1 MSKIIIF
8 RIVVTTFFIILSCL
22 FSVNYQDMVGFSLI
36 LSVGLIHGANDL
48 LIIKRNTSS
57 DTNFSQFK
65 SFIKYFGIV
74 LAGLIFFYFF
84 PSFALISFILV
95 SIYHFGEQHIEA
107 IPLDKNLNNTRRYIS
122 IISHGIL
129 LFTIIFMNNTK
140 VVVDVFSS
148 FNIVFLN
155 YNFLIITLII
165 TSILYASILIIKKD
179 LQPFLISEILFFGL
193 FYFLSITSSL
203 ILCFSVYFI
212 FFHSILSIKDQVK
225 YIYGSNNSKSLK
237 RYIKNSLP
245 YFILALIFLILFYI
259 YTEIDNNDLLPII
272 FTFLAA
278 ITFPHVL
285 VIEKMYRTMKQ

>member
-8 RIVVTTFFIILSCL
+8 RIAVATFFIILSCL
-22 FSVNYQDMVGFSLI
+22 FSVNYQDMFGFSLI
-36 LSVGLIHGANDL
+36 LSIGLIHGANDL

-107 IPLDKNLNNTRRYIS
+107 IPLDKNLKNTRRYIS

-155 YNFLIITLII
+155 YNFLIIILII
-165 TSILYASILIIKKD
+165 TSILYVSILIIKKD

-259 YTEIDNNDLLPII
+259 YIEIDNNDLLPII

-285 VIEKMYRTMKQ
+285 VIEKMYRSMKQ

>member
-8 RIVVTTFFIILSCL
+8 RIAVATFFIILSCL

-107 IPLDKNLNNTRRYIS
+107 IPLDKNLKNSRRYIS

-155 YNFLIITLII
+155 YNFLIIILII

-245 YFILALIFLILFYI
+245 YFILALIFLILFFI
-259 YTEIDNNDLLPII
+259 YAEIDNNDPLPII

>member
-8 RIVVTTFFIILSCL
+8 RIVVTTFFIIISCL

-107 IPLDKNLNNTRRYIS
+107 IPLDKNLKNTRRYIS
-122 IISHGIL
+122 IISNGIL

-155 YNFLIITLII
+155 YNFLTIILII
-165 TSILYASILIIKKD
+165 TSILYVSILIIKKD
-179 LQPFLISEILFFGL
+179 LQPFLMSEILFFGL

>member
-8 RIVVTTFFIILSCL
+8 RIAVATFFIILSCL

-107 IPLDKNLNNTRRYIS
+107 IPLDKNLKNSRRYIS

-129 LFTIIFMNNTK
+129 LFTIIFMNNFK
-140 VVVDVFSS
+140 VVVDVFLS

-155 YNFLIITLII
+155 YNFLIIILII

>member
-1 MSKIIIF
+1 MLKIDYSGALIS
-8 RIVVTTFFIILSCL
+8 ILSVLLCL
-22 FSVNYQDMVGFSLI
+22 IFSGFVENSIGLVLI
-36 LSVGLIHGANDL
+36 LSVGIIHGANDL
-48 LIIKRNTSS
+48 LIIKRNISS
-57 DTNFSQFK
+57 NTNFSQFN
-65 SFIKYFGIV
+65 SFIAYFGIV
-74 LAGLIFFYFF
+74 LIGLIFFYFF
-84 PSFALISFILV
+84 PSFALISFIIV

-107 IPLDKNLNNTRRYIS
+107 IPQNKNLKSRQRSIS

-129 LFTIIFMNNTK
+129 LFTIIFMNNTE
-140 VVVDVFSS
+140 VVRDVFSS

-155 YNFLIITLII
+155 YNFLTIILII
-165 TSILYASILIIKKD
+165 TSILYVSILIIKKD
-179 LQPFLISEILFFGL
+179 LRSFLITEILFFGL
-193 FYFLSITSSL
+193 FYFLSITSTL

-225 YIYGSNNSKSLK
+225 YIYGSNYSKSLK
-237 RYIKNSLP
+237 RYIINSLP

-259 YTEIDNNDLLPII
+259 YTEIDDNDLLPII

>member
-8 RIVVTTFFIILSCL
+8 RIAVATFFIILSCL

-107 IPLDKNLNNTRRYIS
+107 IPLDKNLENTRRYIS

-148 FNIVFLN
+148 FHIVFLN
-155 YNFLIITLII
+155 YNFLIIILII

>member
-8 RIVVTTFFIILSCL
+8 RIAVATFFIILSCL

-57 DTNFSQFK
+57 NTNFTQFK
-65 SFIKYFGIV
+65 SFIKYIGIV
-74 LAGLIFFYFF
+74 LAGLVFFYFF

-107 IPLDKNLNNTRRYIS
+107 IPLEKNLKNTRRYIS

-140 VVVDVFSS
+140 VVAEVFSS

-155 YNFLIITLII
+155 YNFLIIILII

-179 LQPFLISEILFFGL
+179 LQLFLISEILFFGL

-259 YTEIDNNDLLPII
+259 YTDIDNNDLLPII

>member
-8 RIVVTTFFIILSCL
+8 RIAVATFFIILSCL
-22 FSVNYQDMVGFSLI
+22 FSVNYQDMFGFSLI
-36 LSVGLIHGANDL
+36 LSIGLIHGANDL

-74 LAGLIFFYFF
+74 LAGLIFFYFI

-95 SIYHFGEQHIEA
+95 SVYHFGEQHIEA
-107 IPLDKNLNNTRRYIS
+107 IPLDKNLKNSRRYIS

-155 YNFLIITLII
+155 YNFLMIILII
-165 TSILYASILIIKKD
+165 TSILYVSILIIKKD

-259 YTEIDNNDLLPII
+259 YTELIIMIFLPII

-285 VIEKMYRTMKQ
+285 VIEKCIEL

>member
-8 RIVVTTFFIILSCL
+8 RIAVATFFIILSCL

-107 IPLDKNLNNTRRYIS
+107 IPLDKNLKNSRRYIS

-155 YNFLIITLII
+155 YNFLIIILII

-245 YFILALIFLILFYI
+245 YFILALIFLILFFI
-259 YTEIDNNDLLPII
+259 YAEIDNNDLLPII

>member
-22 FSVNYQDMVGFSLI
+22 LSVNYQDMVGFSLI

-74 LAGLIFFYFF
+74 IAGLIFFYFF

-107 IPLDKNLNNTRRYIS
+107 IPLDKNLKNTRRYIS
-122 IISHGIL
+122 IISNGIL

-155 YNFLIITLII
+155 YNFLIIILII
-165 TSILYASILIIKKD
+165 TSILYASILIVKKD

-285 VIEKMYRTMKQ
+285 VIEKMYRSMKQ

>member
-22 FSVNYQDMVGFSLI
+22 FSVNYQDMFGFSLI

-107 IPLDKNLNNTRRYIS
+107 IPLDKNLKNSRRYIS

-155 YNFLIITLII
+155 YSFLIIILII

>member
-107 IPLDKNLNNTRRYIS
+107 IPLDKNLKNTRRYIS

-155 YNFLIITLII
+155 YNFLIIILII

>member
-8 RIVVTTFFIILSCL
+8 RIAVATFFIILSCL

-74 LAGLIFFYFF
+74 LAGVIFFYFF

-107 IPLDKNLNNTRRYIS
+107 IPLDKNLKNSRRYIS

-155 YNFLIITLII
+155 YNFLIIILII

-179 LQPFLISEILFFGL
+179 LQPFLISEILFFGF

>member
-1 MSKIIIF
+1 
-8 RIVVTTFFIILSCL
+8 
-22 FSVNYQDMVGFSLI
+22 
-36 LSVGLIHGANDL
+36 
-48 LIIKRNTSS
+48 
-57 DTNFSQFK
+57 
-65 SFIKYFGIV
+65 
-74 LAGLIFFYFF
+74 
-84 PSFALISFILV
+84 
-95 SIYHFGEQHIEA
+95 
-107 IPLDKNLNNTRRYIS
+107 
-122 IISHGIL
+122 
-129 LFTIIFMNNTK
+129 MNNTEA
-140 VVVDVFSS
+140 VTDVLSS
-148 FNIVFLN
+148 FNIEFLN
-155 YNFLIITLII
+155 YNFLIIILII
-165 TSILYASILIIKKD
+165 TSILYVSILIIKKD
-179 LQPFLISEILFFGL
+179 LQLFLISEILFFGL

-237 RYIKNSLP
+237 RYVKNSLP

>member
-107 IPLDKNLNNTRRYIS
+107 IPLDKNLKNSRRYIS

-155 YNFLIITLII
+155 YNFLIIILII
-165 TSILYASILIIKKD
+165 TSILYASILIVKKD

-259 YTEIDNNDLLPII
+259 YTDIDNNDLLPII

>member
-8 RIVVTTFFIILSCL
+8 RIAVATFFIILSCL
-22 FSVNYQDMVGFSLI
+22 FSVNYQDMFGFSLI
-36 LSVGLIHGANDL
+36 LSIGLIHGANDL

-74 LAGLIFFYFF
+74 IAGLIFFYFF

-107 IPLDKNLNNTRRYIS
+107 IPLDKNLKNTRRYIS

-155 YNFLIITLII
+155 YNFLMIILII
-165 TSILYASILIIKKD
+165 TSILYVSILIIKKD
-179 LQPFLISEILFFGL
+179 LQLFLISEILFFGL
-193 FYFLSITSSL
+193 FYFLSVTSSL

-237 RYIKNSLP
+237 RYIKSSLP

>member
-22 FSVNYQDMVGFSLI
+22 FSVNYQDMVGFSFI

-107 IPLDKNLNNTRRYIS
+107 IPLDKNLKNSRRYIS

-155 YNFLIITLII
+155 YNFLIIILII

>member
-22 FSVNYQDMVGFSLI
+22 LSVNYQDMVGFSLI

-107 IPLDKNLNNTRRYIS
+107 IPLDKNLKNTRRYIS
-122 IISHGIL
+122 IISNGIL

-155 YNFLIITLII
+155 YNFLIIILII
-165 TSILYASILIIKKD
+165 TSILYASILIVKKD

-193 FYFLSITSSL
+193 FYFLSINSSL

-259 YTEIDNNDLLPII
+259 YIEIDNNDLLPII

>member
-8 RIVVTTFFIILSCL
+8 RIAVTTFFIILSCL

-48 LIIKRNTSS
+48 LIIKKNTSS
-57 DTNFSQFK
+57 DTNFTQFK

-74 LAGLIFFYFF
+74 LAGLVFFYFF

-107 IPLDKNLNNTRRYIS
+107 IPLEKNLKNARRYIS

-140 VVVDVFSS
+140 VVVEVFSS

-155 YNFLIITLII
+155 YNFLIIILII

-179 LQPFLISEILFFGL
+179 LQIFLISEILFFGL

>member
-8 RIVVTTFFIILSCL
+8 RIAVTTFFIILSCL

-107 IPLDKNLNNTRRYIS
+107 IPLDKNLKNSRRYIS

-155 YNFLIITLII
+155 YNFLIIILII

-259 YTEIDNNDLLPII
+259 YTDIDNNDLLPII

>member
-8 RIVVTTFFIILSCL
+8 RIVVATFFIILSCL
-22 FSVNYQDMVGFSLI
+22 LSANYQDMVGFTLI

-65 SFIKYFGIV
+65 SFITYFGIV

-107 IPLDKNLNNTRRYIS
+107 IAPDQNLKNSQRSIS

-129 LFTIIFMNNTK
+129 LFTIIFMNNTEI
-140 VVVDVFSS
+140 VTDVFSS
-148 FNIVFLN
+148 FNIVFSN
-155 YNFLIITLII
+155 YNFLTFILIL
-165 TSILYASILIIKKD
+165 TSILYVSILIVKKD
-179 LQPFLISEILFFGL
+179 LQLFLISEILFFVL

-225 YIYGSNNSKSLK
+225 YIYGSNNSKSLN
-237 RYIKNSLP
+237 RYIINSLP
-245 YFILALIFLILFYI
+245 YFILALAFLILFYI

-285 VIEKMYRTMKQ
+285 VIEKMYRSMKQ

>member
-8 RIVVTTFFIILSCL
+8 RIAVATFFIILSCL

-57 DTNFSQFK
+57 DTNFSQIK
-65 SFIKYFGIV
+65 SFIKYIGIV

-107 IPLDKNLNNTRRYIS
+107 IPLDKNLKNSRRYIS

-155 YNFLIITLII
+155 YNFLIIILII

>member
-22 FSVNYQDMVGFSLI
+22 LSVNYQDMVGFSLI

-57 DTNFSQFK
+57 DRNFSQFK
-65 SFIKYFGIV
+65 SFIKYFGVV

-107 IPLDKNLNNTRRYIS
+107 IPLDNNLKNTRRYIS

-140 VVVDVFSS
+140 VVAEVFSS

-155 YNFLIITLII
+155 YNFLTIILII
-165 TSILYASILIIKKD
+165 TSILYASTLIIKKD
-179 LQPFLISEILFFGL
+179 LQPFLMSEILFFGL

-203 ILCFSVYFI
+203 ILCFSIYFI

>member
-22 FSVNYQDMVGFSLI
+22 FSVNYQDMFGFSLI

-107 IPLDKNLNNTRRYIS
+107 IPLDKNLKNTRRYIS

-155 YNFLIITLII
+155 YNFLIIILII

>member
-8 RIVVTTFFIILSCL
+8 RIVVTTFFIIISCL

-107 IPLDKNLNNTRRYIS
+107 IPLDKNLKNTRRYIS
-122 IISHGIL
+122 IISNGIL

-155 YNFLIITLII
+155 YNFLIIILII
-165 TSILYASILIIKKD
+165 TSILYASILIVKKD

>member
-8 RIVVTTFFIILSCL
+8 RIAVATFFIILSCL

-107 IPLDKNLNNTRRYIS
+107 IPLDKNLKNSRRYIS

-129 LFTIIFMNNTK
+129 LFTIIFMNNFK
-140 VVVDVFSS
+140 VVVDVFLS

-155 YNFLIITLII
+155 YNFLIIILII

-245 YFILALIFLILFYI
+245 YFILALIFLILFFI
-259 YTEIDNNDLLPII
+259 YAEIDNNDLLPII

>member
-22 FSVNYQDMVGFSLI
+22 FSVNYQDMFGFSLI

-107 IPLDKNLNNTRRYIS
+107 IPLDKNLKNSRRYIS

-155 YNFLIITLII
+155 YNFLIIILII
-165 TSILYASILIIKKD
+165 TSILYVSILIIKKD

>member
-8 RIVVTTFFIILSCL
+8 RIAVATFFIILSCL

-65 SFIKYFGIV
+65 SFIKYIGIV

-107 IPLDKNLNNTRRYIS
+107 IPLDKNLKNSRRYIS

-155 YNFLIITLII
+155 YNFLIIILII

-179 LQPFLISEILFFGL
+179 LQLFLISEILFFGL

>member
-84 PSFALISFILV
+84 PSLALISFILV
-95 SIYHFGEQHIEA
+95 SVYHFGEQHIEA
-107 IPLDKNLNNTRRYIS
+107 IPLDKNLKNTRRYIS

-155 YNFLIITLII
+155 YNFLIIILII
-165 TSILYASILIIKKD
+165 TSILYVSILIIKKD

-212 FFHSILSIKDQVK
+212 FFHIILSIKDQLK

-259 YTEIDNNDLLPII
+259 YTDIDNNDLLPII

>member
-8 RIVVTTFFIILSCL
+8 RIAVATFFIILSCL
-22 FSVNYQDMVGFSLI
+22 FSVNYQDMFGFSLI
-36 LSVGLIHGANDL
+36 LSIGLIHGANDL

-107 IPLDKNLNNTRRYIS
+107 IPLDKNLKNSRRYIS

-140 VVVDVFSS
+140 VVVDVFLS

-155 YNFLIITLII
+155 YNFLIIILII

-193 FYFLSITSSL
+193 FYFLSVTSSL

>member
-22 FSVNYQDMVGFSLI
+22 LSVNYQDMVGFSLI

-107 IPLDKNLNNTRRYIS
+107 IPLDKNLKNTRRYIS
-122 IISHGIL
+122 IISNGIL

-155 YNFLIITLII
+155 YNFLIIILII
-165 TSILYASILIIKKD
+165 TSILYVSILIIKKD

-259 YTEIDNNDLLPII
+259 YIEIDNNDLLPII

>member
-8 RIVVTTFFIILSCL
+8 RIAVATFFIILSCL

-107 IPLDKNLNNTRRYIS
+107 IPLEKNLKNTRRYIS

-140 VVVDVFSS
+140 VVAEVFSS

-155 YNFLIITLII
+155 YNFLIIILII

-259 YTEIDNNDLLPII
+259 YTDIDNNDLLPII

>member
-22 FSVNYQDMVGFSLI
+22 FSVNYQDMFGFSLI

-107 IPLDKNLNNTRRYIS
+107 IPLDKNLKNSRRYIS

-155 YNFLIITLII
+155 YSFLIIILII

-245 YFILALIFLILFYI
+245 YFILALIFLILFFI
-259 YTEIDNNDLLPII
+259 YAEIDNNDLLPII

>member
-22 FSVNYQDMVGFSLI
+22 LSVNYQDMVGFSLI

-107 IPLDKNLNNTRRYIS
+107 IPLDKNLKNTRRYIS
-122 IISHGIL
+122 IISNGIL

-155 YNFLIITLII
+155 YNFLIIILII
-165 TSILYASILIIKKD
+165 TSILYASILIVKKD

-193 FYFLSITSSL
+193 FYFLSVTSSL

-259 YTEIDNNDLLPII
+259 YIEIDNNDLLPII

>member
-8 RIVVTTFFIILSCL
+8 RIAVATFFIILSCL

-107 IPLDKNLNNTRRYIS
+107 IPLDKNLKNSRRYIS

-155 YNFLIITLII
+155 YNFLIIILII

-179 LQPFLISEILFFGL
+179 LQLFLISEILFFGL

-245 YFILALIFLILFYI
+245 YFILALIFLILFFI
-259 YTEIDNNDLLPII
+259 YAEIDNNDLLPII

>member
-22 FSVNYQDMVGFSLI
+22 LSVNYQDMVGFSLI

-107 IPLDKNLNNTRRYIS
+107 IPLDKNLKNTRRYIS

-155 YNFLIITLII
+155 YNFLIIILII
-165 TSILYASILIIKKD
+165 TSILYVSILIIKKD

-259 YTEIDNNDLLPII
+259 YIEIDNNDLLPII

>member
-107 IPLDKNLNNTRRYIS
+107 IPLDKNLKNTRRYIS

-155 YNFLIITLII
+155 YSFLIIILII

-193 FYFLSITSSL
+193 FYFLSVTSSL

>member
-57 DTNFSQFK
+57 DTNFTQFK

-74 LAGLIFFYFF
+74 LAGLVFFYFF

-107 IPLDKNLNNTRRYIS
+107 IPLDKNLKNSRRYIS

-155 YNFLIITLII
+155 YNFLIIILII

-179 LQPFLISEILFFGL
+179 LQPFLISEILFFGF

-259 YTEIDNNDLLPII
+259 YTDIDNNNLLPII

>member
-107 IPLDKNLNNTRRYIS
+107 IPLDKNLKNSRRYIS

-155 YNFLIITLII
+155 YNFLIIILII

-237 RYIKNSLP
+237 RYVKNSLP

-259 YTEIDNNDLLPII
+259 YTDIDNNDLLPII